1 MKTLMSQTTYMY
13 TTHKVILKTIY
24 YLFILSLSHVH
35 SKSSH
40 FHWTPMTFILNWCLK
55 LCFVFG
61 FTLQLWQKRETN
73 TFSYIHTCVLMHWCQ
88 MAAVGTWSFSRPAV
102 ERMRCMLL
110 AGQHATDVVETAM
123 AGTYLN
129 RHLFVLFI
137 NQLRENYI
145 I

>member
-1 MKTLMSQTTYMY
+1 
-13 TTHKVILKTIY
+13 
-24 YLFILSLSHVH
+24 
-35 SKSSH
+35 
-40 FHWTPMTFILNWCLK
+40 
-55 LCFVFG
+55 
-61 FTLQLWQKRETN
+61 
-73 TFSYIHTCVLMHWCQ
+73 MHCCQ